1 MTKDFIAKRNNRQ
14 QNTRREQ
21 LSPQEWAEKKQLE
34 KESVYQLIDS
44 TAEEISENPD
54 KLKAFLDVQARMDKY
69 SSANALL
76 IYSQLPEAT
85 RLKDFA
91 GWGEDNVRVKKGAK
105 SISILEPVE
114 YTKSDGSQGI
124 SYNVKKMFDVSQ
136 TNGKKQPAPTLN
148 RDTDDIIAVM
158 VDTSPVNVEL
168 IDEMPQPGMG
178 STRTRIKPSISSAA
192 LMTALSWYKTLHR
205 SLRLLSFPFRATATV
220 AEIWDSRLS
229 ASVIW
234 YARSSVLKPRALRST
249 VFPPTGRIWT
259 RKLSVPNCHRC
270 VPLWARSL
278 PAFPMSFIV
287 RSRSAQKTVRDNR
300 RCFP

>member
-34 KESVYQLIDS
+34 KESVYQLI
-44 TAEEISENPD
+44 D

-178 STRTRIKPSISSAA
+178 AFYKNEDQTLYIQRGFDDSVKLVQNIAQELAFAQLSIQSDSYSRRDMGFKAVCVGYMVCKKLGVETKSFAVNRI
-192 LMTALSWYKTLHR
+192 
-205 SLRLLSFPFRATATV
+205 
-220 AEIWDSRLS
+220 
-229 ASVIW
+229 
-234 YARSSVLKPRALRST
+234 
-249 VFPPTGRIWT
+249 
-259 RKLSVPNCHRC
+259 
-270 VPLWARSL
+270 
-278 PAFPMSFIV
+278 PADWKDMDAKAV
-287 RSRSAQKTVRDNR
+287 RSELSQMRSALGEIATRVSDELYRQKQERTKDRER
-300 RCFP
+300 

>member
-178 STRTRIKPSISSAA
+178 AFYKNEDQTLYIQRGFDDSVKLVQNIAQELAFAQLSIQSDSYSRRDMGFKAVCVGYMVCKKLGVETKSFAVNRI
-192 LMTALSWYKTLHR
+192 
-205 SLRLLSFPFRATATV
+205 
-220 AEIWDSRLS
+220 
-229 ASVIW
+229 
-234 YARSSVLKPRALRST
+234 
-249 VFPPTGRIWT
+249 PTDW
-259 RKLSVPNCHRC
+259 KDMD
-270 VPLWARSL
+270 AK
-278 PAFPMSFIV
+278 AV
-287 RSRSAQKTVRDNR
+287 RSELSQMRSALGEIATRVSDELYRQKQERTKDRER
-300 RCFP
+300 

>member
-178 STRTRIKPSISSAA
+178 AFYKNEDQTLYIQRGFDDSVKLVQNIAQELAFAQLSIQSDSYSRRDMGFKAVCVGYMVCKKLGVETKSFAVNRI
-192 LMTALSWYKTLHR
+192 
-205 SLRLLSFPFRATATV
+205 
-220 AEIWDSRLS
+220 
-229 ASVIW
+229 
-234 YARSSVLKPRALRST
+234 
-249 VFPPTGRIWT
+249 
-259 RKLSVPNCHRC
+259 
-270 VPLWARSL
+270 
-278 PAFPMSFIV
+278 PADWKDMD
-287 RSRSAQKTVRDNR
+287 AKTVRSELSQMRSALGEIHSRVSDELYR
-300 RCFP
+300 QKQERSKDRER

>member
-21 LSPQEWAEKKQLE
+21 LSPQEWAEQKQLE

-178 STRTRIKPSISSAA
+178 AFYKNEDQTLYIQRGFDDSVKLVQNIAQELAFAQLSIQSDSYSRRDMGFKAVCVGYMVCKKLGVETKSFAVNRI
-192 LMTALSWYKTLHR
+192 
-205 SLRLLSFPFRATATV
+205 
-220 AEIWDSRLS
+220 
-229 ASVIW
+229 
-234 YARSSVLKPRALRST
+234 
-249 VFPPTGRIWT
+249 
-259 RKLSVPNCHRC
+259 
-270 VPLWARSL
+270 
-278 PAFPMSFIV
+278 PADWKDMDAKAV
-287 RSRSAQKTVRDNR
+287 RSELSQMRSALGEIATRVSDELYRQKQERTKDRER
-300 RCFP
+300 

>member
-21 LSPQEWAEKKQLE
+21 LSPWGWAEKAQLG

-178 STRTRIKPSISSAA
+178 AFYKNEDQTLYIQRGFDDSVKLVQNIAQELAFAQLSIQSDSYSRRDMGFKAVCVGYMVCKKLGVETKSFAVNRI
-192 LMTALSWYKTLHR
+192 
-205 SLRLLSFPFRATATV
+205 
-220 AEIWDSRLS
+220 
-229 ASVIW
+229 
-234 YARSSVLKPRALRST
+234 
-249 VFPPTGRIWT
+249 
-259 RKLSVPNCHRC
+259 
-270 VPLWARSL
+270 
-278 PAFPMSFIV
+278 PADWKDMDAKAV
-287 RSRSAQKTVRDNR
+287 RSELSQMRSALGEIATRVSDELYRQKQERTKDRER
-300 RCFP
+300 

>member
-168 IDEMPQPGMG
+168 IDEMPQPSMG
-178 STRTRIKPSISSAA
+178 AFYKNEDQTLYIQRGFDDSVKLVQNIAQELAFAQLSIQSDSYSRRDMGFKAVCVGYMVCKKLGVETKSFAVNRI
-192 LMTALSWYKTLHR
+192 
-205 SLRLLSFPFRATATV
+205 
-220 AEIWDSRLS
+220 
-229 ASVIW
+229 
-234 YARSSVLKPRALRST
+234 
-249 VFPPTGRIWT
+249 
-259 RKLSVPNCHRC
+259 
-270 VPLWARSL
+270 
-278 PAFPMSFIV
+278 PADWKDMDAKAV
-287 RSRSAQKTVRDNR
+287 RSELSQMRSALGEIATRVSDELYRQKQERTKDRER
-300 RCFP
+300 

>member
-178 STRTRIKPSISSAA
+178 AFYKNEDQTLYIQRGFDDSVKLVQNIAQELAFAQLSIQSDSYSRRDMGFKAVCVGYMVCKKLGVETKSFAVNRVPSDWKDMDAKA
-192 LMTALSWYKTLHR
+192 
-205 SLRLLSFPFRATATV
+205 
-220 AEIWDSRLS
+220 
-229 ASVIW
+229 
-234 YARSSVLKPRALRST
+234 
-249 VFPPTGRIWT
+249 
-259 RKLSVPNCHRC
+259 
-270 VPLWARSL
+270 
-278 PAFPMSFIV
+278 V
-287 RSRSAQKTVRDNR
+287 RSELSQIRSALGEIATRVSDELYCQKQERTKDRER
-300 RCFP
+300 

>member
-178 STRTRIKPSISSAA
+178 AFYKNEDQTLYIQRGFDDSVKLVQNIAQELAFAQLSIQSDSYSRREMGFKAVCVGYMVCKKLGVDTKSFAVNRVPSDWKDMDAKA
-192 LMTALSWYKTLHR
+192 
-205 SLRLLSFPFRATATV
+205 
-220 AEIWDSRLS
+220 
-229 ASVIW
+229 
-234 YARSSVLKPRALRST
+234 
-249 VFPPTGRIWT
+249 
-259 RKLSVPNCHRC
+259 
-270 VPLWARSL
+270 
-278 PAFPMSFIV
+278 V
-287 RSRSAQKTVRDNR
+287 RSELSQMRSALGEIATRVSDELYRQKQERTKDRER
-300 RCFP
+300 

>member
-124 SYNVKKMFDVSQ
+124 SYNAKKMFDVSQ

-148 RDTDDIIAVM
+148 RDPDKVIEVM

-178 STRTRIKPSISSAA
+178 AFYKNEDQTLYIQRGFSDNVKLCQNIAQELAFAQLSLENDSYNRREMGFKAVCVGYMVCKKLGIDTKSFAVNRIPSDWKDMDAKA
-192 LMTALSWYKTLHR
+192 
-205 SLRLLSFPFRATATV
+205 
-220 AEIWDSRLS
+220 
-229 ASVIW
+229 
-234 YARSSVLKPRALRST
+234 
-249 VFPPTGRIWT
+249 
-259 RKLSVPNCHRC
+259 
-270 VPLWARSL
+270 
-278 PAFPMSFIV
+278 V
-287 RSRSAQKTVRDNR
+287 RSELSQMRSAMGEIHSRVSDELYRQKQERSKDR
-300 RCFP
+300 ER

>member
-178 STRTRIKPSISSAA
+178 AFYKNEDQTLYIQRGFDDSVKLVQNIAQELAFAQLSIQSDSYSRRDMGFKAVCVGYMVCKKLGVETKSFAVNRI
-192 LMTALSWYKTLHR
+192 
-205 SLRLLSFPFRATATV
+205 
-220 AEIWDSRLS
+220 
-229 ASVIW
+229 
-234 YARSSVLKPRALRST
+234 
-249 VFPPTGRIWT
+249 
-259 RKLSVPNCHRC
+259 
-270 VPLWARSL
+270 
-278 PAFPMSFIV
+278 PADWKDMDAKAV
-287 RSRSAQKTVRDNR
+287 RSELSQMRSALGEIATRVSDELYCQKQERTKDRER
-300 RCFP
+300 

>member
-1 MTKDFIAKRNNRQ
+1 MIKDFIAKRNNRQ

-148 RDTDDIIAVM
+148 RDPEEVVAVM
-158 VDTSPVNVEL
+158 IDTSPVEVEV

-178 STRTRIKPSISSAA
+178 AFYKNEDQTLYIQRGFDDSVKLVQNIAQELAFAQLSIQSDSYSRRDMGFKAVCVGYMVCKKLGVETKSFAVNRI
-192 LMTALSWYKTLHR
+192 
-205 SLRLLSFPFRATATV
+205 
-220 AEIWDSRLS
+220 
-229 ASVIW
+229 
-234 YARSSVLKPRALRST
+234 
-249 VFPPTGRIWT
+249 
-259 RKLSVPNCHRC
+259 
-270 VPLWARSL
+270 
-278 PAFPMSFIV
+278 PADWKDMDAKAV
-287 RSRSAQKTVRDNR
+287 RSELSQMRSALGEIATRVSDELYRQKQERTKDRER
-300 RCFP
+300 

>member
-1 MTKDFIAKRNNRQ
+1 MTKDFAAKKNNRQ
-14 QNTRREQ
+14 NNQREQ
-21 LSPQEWAEKKQLE
+21 LSPQEWAEQKQLE
-34 KESVYQLIDS
+34 KEALYQQIDS

-54 KLKAFLDVQARMDKY
+54 KLKSFLDLQARMDRY
-69 SSANALL
+69 SPANALL
-76 IYSQLPEAT
+76 IFSQLPEAT
-85 RLKDFA
+85 RIKDFS
-91 GWGEDNVRVKKGAK
+91 GWGEDNVRLKKGVK
-105 SISILEPVE
+105 GISILEPVE

-178 STRTRIKPSISSAA
+178 TRIKPSISSAA

-259 RKLSVPNCHRC
+259 RRLFAPSCRRC
-270 VPLWARSL
+270 VLLWARFIL
-278 PAFPMSFIV
+278 VFPMSFTD
-287 RSRSAQKTVRDNR
+287 RSRSAPKTARDKR
-300 RCFP
+300 RCFL

>member
-21 LSPQEWAEKKQLE
+21 LSPQEWVEKKQLE

-178 STRTRIKPSISSAA
+178 AFYKNEDQTLYIQRGFDDSVKLVQNIAQELAFAQLSIQSDSYSRRDMGFKAVCVGYMVCKKLGVETKSFAVNRVPSDWKDMDAKA
-192 LMTALSWYKTLHR
+192 
-205 SLRLLSFPFRATATV
+205 
-220 AEIWDSRLS
+220 
-229 ASVIW
+229 
-234 YARSSVLKPRALRST
+234 
-249 VFPPTGRIWT
+249 
-259 RKLSVPNCHRC
+259 
-270 VPLWARSL
+270 
-278 PAFPMSFIV
+278 V
-287 RSRSAQKTVRDNR
+287 RSELSQMRSALGEIATRVSDELYRQKQARTKDRER
-300 RCFP
+300 

>member
-14 QNTRREQ
+14 QNTRREH

-178 STRTRIKPSISSAA
+178 AFYKNEDQTLYIQRGFDDSVKLIQNIAQELAFAQLSIQSDSYSRRDMGFKAVCVGYMVCKKLGVETKSFAVNRI
-192 LMTALSWYKTLHR
+192 
-205 SLRLLSFPFRATATV
+205 
-220 AEIWDSRLS
+220 
-229 ASVIW
+229 
-234 YARSSVLKPRALRST
+234 
-249 VFPPTGRIWT
+249 
-259 RKLSVPNCHRC
+259 
-270 VPLWARSL
+270 
-278 PAFPMSFIV
+278 PADWKDMDAKAV
-287 RSRSAQKTVRDNR
+287 RSELSQMRSALGEIATRVSDELYRQKQERTKDRER
-300 RCFP
+300 

>member
-14 QNTRREQ
+14 QNTQREQ

-34 KESVYQLIDS
+34 KEAVYQLIDS

-136 TNGKKQPAPTLN
+136 TNGKKQPAPSLN
-148 RDTDDIIAVM
+148 RDTEDIVAVM

-168 IDEMPQPGMG
+168 SDEMPQPGMG
-178 STRTRIKPSISSAA
+178 AFYKNEDQTLYIQRGFDDSVKLVQNIAQELAFAQLSIQSDSYSRREMGFKAVCVGYMVCKKLGIDTKSFAVNRVPSDWKDMDAKA
-192 LMTALSWYKTLHR
+192 V
-205 SLRLLSFPFRATATV
+205 RAELTQ
-220 AEIWDSRLS
+220 
-229 ASVIW
+229 
-234 YARSSVLKPRALRST
+234 
-249 VFPPTGRIWT
+249 
-259 RKLSVPNCHRC
+259 
-270 VPLWARSL
+270 
-278 PAFPMSFIV
+278 M
-287 RSRSAQKTVRDNR
+287 RSALGEITTRVTDELYRQKQERSKDR
-300 RCFP
+300 ER